1 MASVSSVPP
10 LFSPRRIPPL
20 EQGDR
25 LTRSEFYR
33 RYAAMPPQIKAERIE
48 GVVHIP
54 AAAVSASFHGE
65 HHANVLAWLV
75 LYQSAT
81 PGVVAADNS
90 TVQLDIDND
99 PQPDACLRIRPSHG
113 GATKLTKDGYIEGS
127 PELVVEVAAST
138 LSFDLGAKLNAYRRN
153 GVREYIVLRTYDGD
167 LDWFVLRDGQYERL
181 SADEHGIYRS
191 ANFPGL
197 WLKADAM
204 MNGHI
209 AEVLAVL
216 QQGVA
221 SAAHSQFVAA
231 LEAERARRGS

>member
-1 MASVSSVPP
+1 MASISSVPP
-10 LFSPRRIPPL
+10 VSTTRRIPPL

-33 RYAAMPPQIKAERIE
+33 RYAAMPPKVKAERIE
-48 GVVHIP
+48 GVIHMP

-65 HHANVLAWLV
+65 HHANVLTWLGV
-75 LYQSAT
+75 YQSAT

-113 GATKLTKDGYIEGS
+113 GLTKLTAEGYIDGS

-167 LDWFVLRDGQYERL
+167 LDWFVLRDGQYQRL
-181 SADEHGIYRS
+181 SADGQGIYRS
-191 ANFPGL
+191 VNFPGL
-197 WLKADAM
+197 WLNADAM
-204 MNGHI
+204 MSGNI
-209 AEVLAVL
+209 AEVLAIL
-216 QQGVA
+216 QQGIA
-221 SAAHSQFVAA
+221 SAEHSHFVVA